1 VDSLQLALA
10 VLVGFAVAAIA
21 LGFAFGVFWPPRRPA
36 VSIEALLNLR
46 DQLEG
51 GAYLSNVEFEAVCTP
66 VIVELRAGGGSVRY
80 TIEVLNLTLSQPLPP
95 YFENVSRLLVVW
107 GNGRAG
113 GLVSYVIVRPSGSG
127 YVVEYANCTKTGKVT
142 KVTIG
147 YGQAQL
153 AGLADTVVVTAPWG
167 TQTYRLGRVVE
178 VEVLA
183 RPAP

>member
-10 VLVGFAVAAIA
+10 VAVGFAVAAIA
-21 LGFAFGVFWPPRRPA
+21 LGFAMGVLQPRRPA

-46 DQLEG
+46 DALEG

-66 VIVELRAGGGSVRY
+66 VTLELRTGARSVRY
-80 TIEVLNLTLSQPLPP
+80 TLSVLNLTTPSPLPP
-95 YFENVSRLLVVW
+95 YFENASRLLVVW
-107 GNGRAG
+107 GNGRSG
-113 GLVSYVIVRPSGSG
+113 GIVSNVLVRESGSG
-127 YVVEYANCTKTGKVT
+127 YVVEYANCSRTGKVT
-142 KVTIG
+142 KVAIG
-147 YGQAQL
+147 YGQSQL

-167 TQTYRLGRVVE
+167 TYTYSLGRVAE

>member
-46 DQLEG
+46 DALEG
-51 GAYLSNVEFEAVCTP
+51 GAYLSNIELYATCTP
-66 VIVELRAGGGSVRY
+66 VALELRAGGGSVRY
-80 TIEVLNLTLSQPLPP
+80 TIQVLNLTVLSPLPP
-95 YFENVSRLLVVW
+95 YFENASRLLVVW

-113 GLVSYVIVRPSGSG
+113 GIVSNVLVRPSGSG
-127 YVVEYANCTKTGKVT
+127 YVVEYANCSRTGRVS

-153 AGLADTVVVTAPWG
+153 VGLADTVVVTAPWG
-167 TQTYRLGRVVE
+167 TYTYRLGRVVE

>member
-10 VLVGFAVAAIA
+10 VLVGFAVAAIV
-21 LGFAFGVFWPPRRPA
+21 LGFAMGVFWPPRRPA
-36 VSIEALLNLR
+36 VSLETLLNLR

-51 GAYLSNVEFEAVCTP
+51 GAYLYNVEFEATCTP
-66 VIVELRAGGGSVRY
+66 VTLELRTGARGVRY
-80 TIEVLNLTLSQPLPP
+80 TIQVLNLTVSSPLPP
-95 YFENVSRLLVVW
+95 YFENASRLLVVW
-107 GNGRAG
+107 GNGRSG
-113 GLVSYVIVRPSGSG
+113 GIVSNVLVRESGSG
-127 YVVEYANCTKTGKVT
+127 YVVEYANCSRTGKVT

-153 AGLADTVVVTAPWG
+153 VATADTVVVTAPWG
-167 TQTYRLGRVVE
+167 TYTYSLGGVRE